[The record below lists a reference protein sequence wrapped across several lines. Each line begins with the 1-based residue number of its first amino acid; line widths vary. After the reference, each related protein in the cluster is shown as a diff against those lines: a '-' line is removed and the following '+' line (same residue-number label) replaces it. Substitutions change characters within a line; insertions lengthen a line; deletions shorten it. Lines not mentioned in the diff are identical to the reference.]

1 MCCPTI
7 FTAEH
12 QLTSTSGSCLL
23 AMKVFIFEKC
33 GDKNKDEKDKRRF
46 VNTSDVR
53 GLTAVVPFSC
63 VVQMEE
69 TSTAHRP
76 LVNSMQLAHS
86 ITGQMVEEH

>member
-1 MCCPTI
+1 MCCPTT

-23 AMKVFIFEKC
+23 VFIFKKC
-33 GDKNKDEKDKRRF
+33 GDKNEDEKDKRRF
-46 VNTSDVR
+46 VNISDVH
-53 GLTAVVPFSC
+53 GLTLSGAVPFSY

-76 LVNSMQLAHS
+76 LLNRMQLAHS